1 MKTYLNII
9 EIFILFFCL
18 AQVSSAQVTSD
29 QLIEAISENKAEEV
43 EQMLESGTDANELSM
58 VGATP
63 LIHATWGKN
72 IKIVKVLVQ
81 QGADINLNTER
92 FGSALN
98 VAAGVG
104 AGGIAYLLIENGAN
118 LNSQDSEGKTPLM
131 SAIYLKHPDLAK
143 MLIDNGADVNIK
155 GDSDWTALM
164 FAAMRGD
171 VESVKN
177 LIDANAEVNSK
188 TKDGVTPLQKATAL
202 EYKEI
207 ITILK
212 TAGAE

>member
-9 EIFILFFCL
+9 QIFILLFNL
-18 AQVSSAQVTSD
+18 AQVSFTQVTSN
-29 QLIEAISENKAEEV
+29 QLMEAISEGKAEEV
-43 EQMLESGTDANELSM
+43 KQLLENGTNANELSI

-72 IKIVKVLVQ
+72 IKIVKLLVQ
-81 QGADINLNTER
+81 HGADINLNTER

-98 VAAGVG
+98 VAASVG

-118 LNSQDSEGKTPLM
+118 LNAQDNEGKTPLM
-131 SAIYLKHPDLAK
+131 SAIYLSHPDLAK
-143 MLIDNGADVNIK
+143 MLIDNGADVNLK
-155 GDSDWTALM
+155 GDSDWTALI

-177 LIDANAEVNSK
+177 LIDARADVNSK
-188 TKDGVTPLQKATAL
+188 TKDGETPLQRAAAL
-202 EYKEI
+202 EYKDI

-212 TAGAE
+212 KAGAE